1 MAILG
6 DATDRHDPASQIE
19 HRRTAA
25 AAATASARVTVP
37 IVQSTSAYGTRSSST
52 LVEGLE
58 PVPVPEAAPLS
69 TASPVPQVQ
78 QEKKKESRGRIHLAA
93 GSTGGLL
100 SSALLQPFDVIK
112 TRVQQGRH
120 GRLIDV
126 FQATLGRGQERR
138 LTNLWRGTLPSVLR
152 SSVGSGLY
160 FFTLNEMRTFLAR
173 HDVMTLPRA
182 EHRSGSRLPALSGQA
197 NLVTGAAARA
207 LVGFITM
214 PVTVVKVRYESDLY
228 NYTSI
233 RNAARHIY
241 ANHGLRGFFYG
252 AGATAIRDAPHA
264 GLYVYTYEL
273 SKSYLSSL
281 LIPPATGAPDSGDE
295 ARVVSP
301 LRATVVNFASG
312 LTAGTAATV
321 LTNPF
326 DVMRTRLQL
335 RPAQYRNFL
344 HCAAVLARTEGPR
357 AFLDGVVLRV
367 ARKSV
372 SSALTWT
379 LYEYLLAS
387 AA

>member
-1 MAILG
+1 M
-6 DATDRHDPASQIE
+6 
-19 HRRTAA
+19 
-25 AAATASARVTVP
+25 
-37 IVQSTSAYGTRSSST
+37 
-52 LVEGLE
+52 
-58 PVPVPEAAPLS
+58 
-69 TASPVPQVQ
+69 
-78 QEKKKESRGRIHLAA
+78 AA

-120 GRLIDV
+120 GRLVDV
-126 FQATLGRGQERR
+126 FRDTLGRGRDRR

-173 HDVMTLPRA
+173 HDIMTSSSSSAPVDTSSSSNLPT
-182 EHRSGSRLPALSGQA
+182 LSGQA
-197 NLVTGAAARA
+197 NLLTGAGARA

-214 PVTVVKVRYESDLY
+214 PVTVVKVRYESNLY
-228 NYTSI
+228 DYTSI
-233 RNAARHIY
+233 RHAARHIY
-241 ANHGLRGFFYG
+241 TNHGLRGFFYG

-264 GLYVYTYEL
+264 GLYVYSYEL
-273 SKSYLSSL
+273 SKAYLSRLRSGGDGGGGGGASSL
-281 LIPPATGAPDSGDE
+281 S
-295 ARVVSP
+295 
-301 LRATVVNFASG
+301 ATVINFVSG

-335 RPAQYRNFL
+335 RPAVYRNFL
-344 HCAAVLARTEGPR
+344 HCAVLLARTEGPR

-379 LYEYLLAS
+379 LYEYLLANV
-387 AA
+387 A